1 MKYTHVAP
9 EVATGTHPPSHASDV
24 YALGCLLR
32 QIAAKIGCKPPLSL
46 SECCLKNDPNARAS
60 LDHLLVSVKSLII
73 IRFLILNREKSLS
86 CCHGNNIC

>member
-32 QIAAKIGCKPPLSL
+32 QIAAKIGFFFIFFFIFFFYFFIFIYLQHKHYLQ
-46 SECCLKNDPNARAS
+46 N
-60 LDHLLVSVKSLII
+60 VT
-73 IRFLILNREKSLS
+73 
-86 CCHGNNIC
+86 